1 MGYIDLENLTKDYG
15 QDSGVFDISLSIE
28 QGETFG
34 LVGIN
39 GAGKTTTIRQL
50 MGFIK
55 PDSGQVFINGMDTQ
69 KVVPKLNALSVMYLE
84 KSIFQQIKPAKP
96 F

>member
-34 LVGIN
+34 W
-39 GAGKTTTIRQL
+39 
-50 MGFIK
+50 
-55 PDSGQVFINGMDTQ
+55 
-69 KVVPKLNALSVMYLE
+69 
-84 KSIFQQIKPAKP
+84 
-96 F
+96 